1 VFRLLTAW
9 VTRVATVKAGNP
21 FGPFQRDRNDPA
33 SAERSGAVADRATA
47 ALAAAHRNRMLGH
60 PPPAARI
67 VGTGRTS
74 QPAGEDCE
82 ERRRVLRQRVE
93 KDDQRRSAALLV
105 SRTTMIAPALIR
117 AIAGMF
123 APAGAE
129 TA

>member
-1 VFRLLTAW
+1 
-9 VTRVATVKAGNP
+9 
-21 FGPFQRDRNDPA
+21 
-33 SAERSGAVADRATA
+33 
-47 ALAAAHRNRMLGH
+47 MLGH

-67 VGTGRTS
+67 VGTDRTS
-74 QPAGEDCE
+74 QLAGEDCE

-105 SRTTMIAPALIR
+105 SRTTMIAPALIA